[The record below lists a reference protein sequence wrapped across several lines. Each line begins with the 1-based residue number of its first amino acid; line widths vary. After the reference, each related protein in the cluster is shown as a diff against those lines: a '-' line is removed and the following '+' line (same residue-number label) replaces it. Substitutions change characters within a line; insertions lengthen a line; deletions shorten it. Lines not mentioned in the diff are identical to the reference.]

1 MEFNPWIRRRMNYT
15 TSKLER
21 NDGKKERIALVMGNF
36 ELTTDRI
43 SAVSGAGGIPQV
55 AARTSDLSTG
65 GNLFKADEVTHR
77 VRDFDVG
84 SGM

>member
-43 SAVSGAGGIPQV
+43 SAVSGADGIPQV
-55 AARTSDLSTG
+55 TARTSDYSAPGAISSRLMKSPI
-65 GNLFKADEVTHR
+65 
-77 VRDFDVG
+77 G
-84 SGM
+84 SETSM